1 MIDFVIKCEQVVILF
16 SGCWVS
22 VLSTLICSVNFW
34 KAFLVS
40 AQKSVTIIDN
50 LFFNA
55 VRENKI
61 DVINRSV
68 NLCIT
73 YWLLQRKI
81 RENFRWTRLP
91 CWRMRWRGWGTLS
104 PPYTPTC
111 PTLTTVC
118 WQVTSNSSLH
128 YWPVK
133 GWIQRRMVGVDY
145 LVYSRIQNSMFNYSF
160 LVILK

>member
-16 SGCWVS
+16 LGCWVS

-40 AQKSVTIIDN
+40 DKKSVTIIDN

-73 YWLLQRKI
+73 Y
-81 RENFRWTRLP
+81 
-91 CWRMRWRGWGTLS
+91 
-104 PPYTPTC
+104 
-111 PTLTTVC
+111 
-118 WQVTSNSSLH
+118 
-128 YWPVK
+128 
-133 GWIQRRMVGVDY
+133 
-145 LVYSRIQNSMFNYSF
+145 
-160 LVILK
+160 

>member
-40 AQKSVTIIDN
+40 ALKSVTIIDN

-73 YWLLQRKI
+73 Y
-81 RENFRWTRLP
+81 
-91 CWRMRWRGWGTLS
+91 
-104 PPYTPTC
+104 
-111 PTLTTVC
+111 
-118 WQVTSNSSLH
+118 
-128 YWPVK
+128 
-133 GWIQRRMVGVDY
+133 
-145 LVYSRIQNSMFNYSF
+145 
-160 LVILK
+160 